1 MEETTE
7 DQMTS
12 QQVLCVAE
20 QKISKRPGISTLK
33 VLKFSVINVYLLLTC
48 DATVEKKLWL
58 KAQQAEQYCP
68 FSASL
73 GNKFK
78 PGW

>member
-48 DATVEKKLWL
+48 DATVEKN
-58 KAQQAEQYCP
+58 
-68 FSASL
+68 F
-73 GNKFK
+73 G
-78 PGW
+78 